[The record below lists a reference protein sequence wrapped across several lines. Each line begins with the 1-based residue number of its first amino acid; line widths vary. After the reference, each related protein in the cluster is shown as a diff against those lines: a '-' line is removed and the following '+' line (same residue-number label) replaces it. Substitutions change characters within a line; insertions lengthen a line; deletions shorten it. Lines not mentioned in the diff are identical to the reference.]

1 MKKFFK
7 KSIITL
13 GILSLIIVG
22 GVMTPESASAGG
34 PTATINLGMD
44 HVGNSALGNVDPRD
58 MAIRILNIMMTFL
71 GMIAVL
77 IILLGG
83 FKWMTAAGNDDKVA
97 EAKKLLAAG
106 IIGLIIIFASYG
118 IALFVINQMLAVS
131 NQAGGGVVI

>member
-7 KSIITL
+7 KNIITF
-13 GILSLIIVG
+13 GIIAFLLVSFSIPTNSVSAFNGSL
-22 GVMTPESASAGG
+22 
-34 PTATINLGMD
+34 NLGLT
-44 HVGNSALGNVDPRD
+44 HVDNAGLGNVDPRD

-83 FKWMTAAGNDDKVA
+83 FKWMTAAGNEDKVA

-106 IIGLIIIFASYG
+106 IIGLVIIFAAYG
-118 IALFVINQMLAVS
+118 IALFVINQMMAVT
-131 NQAGGGVVI
+131 NQTVGGDVVI